1 MPDVLDPWTV
11 LRSSE
16 KPLALDGWV
25 IAPLHVHKPV
35 RPCVVGSDGWAL
47 FFLPDGAAVFRSG
60 NLV

>member
-16 KPLALDGWV
+16 KPQ
-25 IAPLHVHKPV
+25 LHVCSTSACSCSV
-35 RPCVVGSDGWAL
+35 RPSVWARMAG
-47 FFLPDGAAVFRSG
+47 FVFLPDGAAVFRSG